1 MDIGDGVGCP
11 GIIDDQVVNPDILA
25 LLEADSEV
33 RLGQGAEVVADFGV
47 FPRHV
52 DDHRAVGQ
60 LPEVFMLVRLQHT
73 HESEVLGRNLV
84 VEVALQDGVRHLV
97 AEDDETTAA
106 GAKQGLHT
114 AFYILVYALV
124 MLVEDD

>member
-52 DDHRAVGQ
+52 DNHRAVGQ

>member
-1 MDIGDGVGCP
+1 
-11 GIIDDQVVNPDILA
+11 
-25 LLEADSEV
+25 
-33 RLGQGAEVVADFGV
+33 
-47 FPRHV
+47 
-52 DDHRAVGQ
+52 
-60 LPEVFMLVRLQHT
+60 MLVRLQHT
-73 HESEVLGRNLV
+73 HEAEVLGRDFT